1 MPIASPVK
9 ESGGKMKTLFMH
21 GTEIGQH
28 THGIKTEQNLVY
40 KAKAKLRN
48 IQLGATHLKQTE
60 ATPEKN

>member
-1 MPIASPVK
+1 
-9 ESGGKMKTLFMH
+9 MKTSFMH

-40 KAKAKLRN
+40 EAKAKLRN
-48 IQLGATHLKQTE
+48 IQLGATHLKQAE